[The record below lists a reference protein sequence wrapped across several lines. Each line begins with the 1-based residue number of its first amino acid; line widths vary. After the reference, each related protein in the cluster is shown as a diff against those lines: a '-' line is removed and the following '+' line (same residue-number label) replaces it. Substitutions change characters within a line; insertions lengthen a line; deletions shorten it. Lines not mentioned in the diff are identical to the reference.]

1 MSEWIPVEE
10 RLPEK
15 EGEYLVRFLNQ
26 AGDDDFYDEEIIR
39 VFSREQILS
48 FKKVNLNNKF
58 THWAH
63 LPEMPK
69 KKRWKPREDEK
80 YFFISSDYDKIEC
93 RLWVNK
99 GVYWNDECKRSFLG
113 VYKTKEYAE
122 YMRDKIKK
130 LVESE
135 IGEA

>member
-1 MSEWIPVEE
+1 MTEWIPVEE

-15 EGEYLVRFLNQ
+15 EGSYLIRRVIN
-26 AGDDDFYDEEIIR
+26 DDAFIDVENFYEGNFKISDR
-39 VFSREQILS
+39 V
-48 FKKVNLNNKF
+48 
-58 THWAH
+58 THWAP

-69 KKRWKPREDEK
+69 KKRWRPKEDEK

-113 VYKTKEYAE
+113 VYKTKEEAE
-122 YMRDKIKK
+122 LIRDKIKK
-130 LVESE
+130 FVESE

>member
-1 MSEWIPVEE
+1 MTEWIPCEE

-15 EGEYLVRFLNQ
+15 DGVYNVIYNFGDISIGCFTKKNQ
-26 AGDDDFYDEEIIR
+26 PASKWNIFN
-39 VFSREQILS
+39 V
-48 FKKVNLNNKF
+48 
-58 THWAH
+58 THWAP

-69 KKRWKPREDEK
+69 KKRWRPKEDEK
-80 YFFISSDYDKIEC
+80 YFFISSNYDKIGV

-113 VYKTKEYAE
+113 VYKTKEEAE
-122 YMRDKIKK
+122 LIHNKIKK
-130 LVESE
+130 FVESE